1 MKNRKHIER
10 WREIERLFIAASRLP
25 KEQQRQ
31 FLLEECGKDE
41 SLRLEVEEL
50 VARTDESTRFFEKP
64 AIELMAEQL
73 ADKTFFSS
81 GSKLGHYELIG
92 LMGAG
97 GMGRVYTARDLNLD
111 HVVAIKVLLPHHSN
125 WSLSREQFLEEARA
139 MIKLNHPNICR
150 FFEFDFDRDVN
161 YIVMEQIEGETLR
174 SRLSRPITVNEFSEI
189 AEQCLQA
196 LVEAHKKNIL
206 HRDIKP
212 ENIMLTADGKV
223 KLCDFGLAKWL
234 HSIEIAEKPERN
246 SGVKGTIGYIAP
258 EVWSGREP
266 DARAD
271 VYSLGVVLYEILAGQ
286 RPFQNPPFVE
296 PDKAETAVPLR
307 KWNPEVSVRVEKII
321 DKMLRRDRNQRY
333 STAEDALADIRG
345 TPSQWSRGFVR
356 VAVALLAISIAA
368 ASADQLHEPVNVAVL
383 PCAVVDATKE
393 DGNFCNGLM
402 EVVTREII
410 THAIAPRILFAD
422 PSDVRTNR
430 VVTAEHALDR
440 LGAQLIVVPT
450 VRRTPEKQHLRLA
463 VMRGS
468 NTRPVFSEDFV
479 VTSSD
484 AGGLERTVGRS
495 MAEMLGIALPP
506 FVQEV
511 ATSPEA
517 SRFFLEGI
525 SLLQQY
531 DDIDNVDKAIVSFSG
546 AVGLAPGMSQAHARL
561 GEAYVRKYEFSRHP
575 EWLDLAKRACEKSL
589 YLNRN
594 LAPGR
599 RCLAMLYNTAGEYYK
614 AIDELNAAINAEPTD
629 ELNYRELAKAKERN
643 GDKWGAET
651 ALKDAI
657 MIRPDYWAPYA
668 SLGKFY
674 TAHANYQEAA
684 KAYEEAIR
692 KSRTNI
698 LARFSLSETYAKLG
712 RYDDAI
718 NVLKESIRY
727 RPTHQAYSNLGNT
740 LLRLRRFAEAA
751 AELEQARSLNP
762 RAFTQI
768 GNLARAYYFM
778 PGKREQSFAYY
789 AEAIQLA
796 QAQLDRVNPKDPD
809 LHILLA
815 WYNAMLVKPEESYRH
830 LDQAMSSQSP
840 PEFFWI
846 AAIVYNQFGD
856 TERALADLEKAGSD
870 GFSKSE
876 IQNTME
882 FDNLRDDPRFRRV
895 IAQK

>member
-1 MKNRKHIER
+1 
-10 WREIERLFIAASRLP
+10 
-25 KEQQRQ
+25 
-31 FLLEECGKDE
+31 
-41 SLRLEVEEL
+41 
-50 VARTDESTRFFEKP
+50 
-64 AIELMAEQL
+64 
-73 ADKTFFSS
+73 
-81 GSKLGHYELIG
+81 
-92 LMGAG
+92 
-97 GMGRVYTARDLNLD
+97 
-111 HVVAIKVLLPHHSN
+111 
-125 WSLSREQFLEEARA
+125 
-139 MIKLNHPNICR
+139 
-150 FFEFDFDRDVN
+150 
-161 YIVMEQIEGETLR
+161 
-174 SRLSRPITVNEFSEI
+174 
-189 AEQCLQA
+189 
-196 LVEAHKKNIL
+196 
-206 HRDIKP
+206 
-212 ENIMLTADGKV
+212 
-223 KLCDFGLAKWL
+223 
-234 HSIEIAEKPERN
+234 
-246 SGVKGTIGYIAP
+246 
-258 EVWSGREP
+258 
-266 DARAD
+266 
-271 VYSLGVVLYEILAGQ
+271 
-286 RPFQNPPFVE
+286 
-296 PDKAETAVPLR
+296 
-307 KWNPEVSVRVEKII
+307 
-321 DKMLRRDRNQRY
+321 
-333 STAEDALADIRG
+333 
-345 TPSQWSRGFVR
+345 
-356 VAVALLAISIAA
+356 
-368 ASADQLHEPVNVAVL
+368 
-383 PCAVVDATKE
+383 
-393 DGNFCNGLM
+393 
-402 EVVTREII
+402 
-410 THAIAPRILFAD
+410 
-422 PSDVRTNR
+422 
-430 VVTAEHALDR
+430 
-440 LGAQLIVVPT
+440 
-450 VRRTPEKQHLRLA
+450 
-463 VMRGS
+463 
-468 NTRPVFSEDFV
+468 
-479 VTSSD
+479 
-484 AGGLERTVGRS
+484 